1 MWYSCPSPFC
11 NSPLMSASPQ
21 IGISYG
27 SPEFVGEKD
36 QTDNL
41 SSCWGFLGSSSI
53 CIPQECCCSICLCLQ
68 TPQQCPMQDSATSH
82 CLSNTAKG
90 KIEVSRWPP
99 QCSFSN
105 RQLWC
110 GSAKLLMG
118 TQIHL
123 FPHPAVLQLLFFIL
137 GCRNISLWSESGS
150 KRGCKE
156 LFQVQHGAIP
166 LGCCLKVSE
175 WQHHEFWE
183 PSLSLWLSLHSSG
196 LSWNQLTYLSAIHD
210 QQEMKADHSPSS
222 VFWAKDFKLV
232 LSLRDWVE

>member
-1 MWYSCPSPFC
+1 MWHSCPSPFR

-53 CIPQECCCSICLCLQ
+53 CIPQECCSSICLCLQ

-99 QCSFSN
+99 QFSFQTGSCGAVVPSSWWGHRYTCFPIQQFCSCYSSFWDAETSLYG
-105 RQLWC
+105 QSLDLKEV
-110 GSAKLLMG
+110 AKNCFRCS
-118 TQIHL
+118 I
-123 FPHPAVLQLLFFIL
+123 
-137 GCRNISLWSESGS
+137 
-150 KRGCKE
+150 
-156 LFQVQHGAIP
+156 
-166 LGCCLKVSE
+166 
-175 WQHHEFWE
+175 E
-183 PSLSLWLSLHSSG
+183 PS
-196 LSWNQLTYLSAIHD
+196 
-210 QQEMKADHSPSS
+210 P
-222 VFWAKDFKLV
+222 
-232 LSLRDWVE
+232 